1 LFFFWPLNYHFVFEL
16 VALFLLTMTVFSFL
30 VPKTIEK
37 DKNAPKDI
45 VEDEDKSKEKEDI
58 LGSFKIDSEDESDDE
73 FYN

>member
-1 LFFFWPLNYHFVFEL
+1 MRWPLNYHFVFEL

-30 VPKTIEK
+30 VPQSIEK

-58 LGSFKIDSEDESDDE
+58 LGSFKIDSEDESDDD